1 MLPQAVIF
9 DMDGLMFDT
18 ERLARQAWQAAG
30 SQLGY
35 PIDET
40 VLSQIR
46 GATPAASAE
55 IFHQVFGASFDYP
68 AARALRNTLVEQ
80 AIRRDGLPV
89 KPGLADLLKKLREQ
103 GISTAVASASSLD
116 AIQWYL
122 ALANLTDF
130 FQVIVSGVDV
140 PRSKPA
146 PDVFL
151 LAAARLNVTA
161 DACLVLEDSSN
172 GLRAAKAAG
181 MRAIC
186 IPDIA
191 LPTAE
196 ALTCAEAVLSSLAEV
211 WPWLQGAAQICNETA
226 DTHETPSGN
235 RTFCSD

>member
-18 ERLARQAWQAAG
+18 ERLARQAWQTVG
-30 SQLGY
+30 SQMGY
-35 PIDET
+35 SIDET

-46 GATPAASAE
+46 GATPAASVE
-55 IFHQVFGASFDYP
+55 IFHRAFGASFDYP
-68 AARALRNTLVEQ
+68 AARSLRNTLVEQ

-89 KPGLADLLKKLREQ
+89 KPGLAGLLTELRKQ
-103 GISTAVASASSLD
+103 GIATAVASASSL
-116 AIQWYL
+116 ATIQWYL
-122 ALANLTDF
+122 ALSNLTDS
-130 FQVIVSGVDV
+130 FQTIVSGVDV
-140 PRSKPA
+140 PHSKPA

-151 LAAARLNVTA
+151 LAAERLNVPA
-161 DACLVLEDSSN
+161 NACLVLEDSSN

-196 ALTCAEAVLSSLAEV
+196 ALTCAEVVLSSLAEV
-211 WPWLQGAAQICNETA
+211 WPWLQDPNP
-226 DTHETPSGN
+226 DLK
-235 RTFCSD
+235 